1 MKRRPPRST
10 RTDTL
15 FPDTALFRA
24 RLRSRLGETASPA
37 RGLDLFEG
45 ALLDRLA
52 GVRRIDPRIVH
63 ALTRLRQEVPVAAVA
78 ADCGASHRHFT
89 ALFREA
95 VGLTP
100 RAWCRVQRFGRALD
114 RLTAEPGIGWAE
126 LDRKSTRLNSS
137 H

>member
-63 ALTRLRQEVPVAAVA
+63 ALTRLRQVVPVAAVA
-78 ADCGASHRHFT
+78 GDCGGSPSHLT
-89 ALFREA
+89 ALVREA
-95 VGLTP
+95 VLLPP
-100 RAWCRVQRFGRALD
+100 RAWCRVLRLWRRPD
-114 RLTAEPGIGWAE
+114 R
-126 LDRKSTRLNSS
+126 LDRKRTRLSSS